1 MKFSPRK
8 QTFFHCFFLCS
19 LIATWGVGG
28 EWGGGEGRGQT
39 TAGNFNFWLFGDRNV
54 QGDEWV
60 IQTRY
65 LRYTQAFWGWIG
77 GNIFS
82 WQLCCIF
89 CILTQTKSRV
99 GLRSGWFPE
108 LIVDNKKNHSDVKI
122 QLTGVITLLT
132 AAGSLAAV
140 TLATYQWPIRPIPRE

>member
-19 LIATWGVGG
+19 LIATWGVCGEGFGG
-28 EWGGGEGRGQT
+28 EKRGQT
-39 TAGNFNFWLFGDRNV
+39 TAGNFKFWLFGDRKV

-65 LRYTQAFWGWIG
+65 LRYIQAFWGWIG

-99 GLRSGWFPE
+99 GDGSGHGPA
-108 LIVDNKKNHSDVKI
+108 D
-122 QLTGVITLLT
+122 
-132 AAGSLAAV
+132 SLS
-140 TLATYQWPIRPIPRE
+140 

>member
-1 MKFSPRK
+1 MKFSPRCAGWWVGD
-8 QTFFHCFFLCS
+8 TDPLSALHTGFLG
-19 LIATWGVGG
+19 L
-28 EWGGGEGRGQT
+28 
-39 TAGNFNFWLFGDRNV
+39 D
-54 QGDEWV
+54 WV
-60 IQTRY
+60 
-65 LRYTQAFWGWIG
+65 
-77 GNIFS
+77 NIFS

-99 GLRSGWFPE
+99 GLRSCWFPE

-140 TLATYQWPIRPIPRE
+140 TLADLVIVSKIYKSSPTKKFFFVLLLLLFYFRATQSGIKLKCLGFNFILSTMS

>member
-1 MKFSPRK
+1 MGARSEDK
-8 QTFFHCFFLCS
+8 L
-19 LIATWGVGG
+19 LLATL
-28 EWGGGEGRGQT
+28 
-39 TAGNFNFWLFGDRNV
+39 NFGNV

-65 LRYTQAFWGWIG
+65 LRYIQAFWGWIG

-99 GLRSGWFPE
+99 GDGLGHGPA
-108 LIVDNKKNHSDVKI
+108 D
-122 QLTGVITLLT
+122 
-132 AAGSLAAV
+132 SLS
-140 TLATYQWPIRPIPRE
+140 